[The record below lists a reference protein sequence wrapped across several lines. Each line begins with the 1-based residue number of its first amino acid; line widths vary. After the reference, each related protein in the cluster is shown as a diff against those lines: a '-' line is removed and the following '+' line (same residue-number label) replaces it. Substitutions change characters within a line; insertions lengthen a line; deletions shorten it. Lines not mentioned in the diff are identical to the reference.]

1 MNTINIVYNCKI
13 NNNRQKISFC
23 WFFVGLKKFKNL
35 NNNLLK
41 NILLVNSQ
49 DFGKI
54 LDVKK
59 GRYMAYII
67 GNALVSAI
75 IYCTEYKPI
84 IP

>member
-1 MNTINIVYNCKI
+1 MHTINIVYICKI
-13 NNNRQKISFC
+13 NNRQKISFC

-41 NILLVNSQ
+41 NIVNSL

-54 LDVKK
+54 WDMKK

-67 GNALVSAI
+67 GNVLVSAI

>member
-1 MNTINIVYNCKI
+1 MNTINILYICKI
-13 NNNRQKISFC
+13 NNGQKISFC

-41 NILLVNSQ
+41 NIVNS
-49 DFGKI
+49 FGKI

-67 GNALVSAI
+67 GNVLVSAI

>member
-1 MNTINIVYNCKI
+1 MNTINIVYICKI
-13 NNNRQKISFC
+13 NNIRQKISFC

-35 NNNLLK
+35 NKNLLK
-41 NILLVNSQ
+41 NIVNSQ
-49 DFGKI
+49 DFGNI

-67 GNALVSAI
+67 GNVLVSAI